1 MPSRRSISNQVPTK
15 DPKRNRLPTMS
26 FLLEIGSEEL
36 PWQMIQP
43 AMMQLAQ
50 LLEGFLANHRL
61 SHDSLRTFGT
71 PRRLAV
77 LVQGLAAKQ
86 TPVVQETLGPS
97 KAVAF
102 DAQGHPT
109 KAAQGFAKSQGV
121 DVGELETRETSKGV
135 YLCAVKREKGL
146 PATTVLTEHLPGLLQ
161 RLTFPKTMK
170 WNASGVRYPRPIRWL
185 VAVVGSRALSFDFAG
200 VRSGGHSWGH
210 RFLSRGK
217 PGVAGKGI
225 RIRRPE
231 MYEATL
237 ARGGVEVDPVR
248 RREVL
253 VGQLKQLGRSVNG
266 RVYQANHEEL
276 LDQAVFSLECP
287 NVLGGTFDQTYLALP
302 PEVLITSMKEHQGFF
317 SVVNRKGELLPRFF
331 APTNM
336 NVKNMEL
343 ITVGNE
349 RVLAARL
356 ADARYFFREDRKV
369 KLADRVPQ
377 LHGVVFHKQLG
388 SLYDKTQRMITL
400 AGDLAEAARVL
411 ELVASCQRAAFLSKA
426 DLVTG
431 MVGEFPTLQGVMGEK
446 YAAHDEE
453 SSEVCKAIGEYYQ
466 PRTPDDAV
474 PETTVGR
481 LLALAD
487 RLDTLAAFF
496 YAGIVPSGS
505 EDPYS
510 LRRSAFGVIR
520 IVVEAGLNINLPDIV
535 QQAEQRLIKQMKK
548 PDTRYAVQILRTY
561 RSHGGPT
568 YNEGETAGFS
578 KEEAEQL
585 EANGTGRIIHKPF
598 NLLRFLEERLRYY
611 GRTVPGYREDVMESV
626 LGRADGTDCDL
637 RDLFLRMDALQAITS
652 QQDFESLIVG
662 FKRAHRIVEKE
673 AWTARTIEG
682 ALLTHPTERTL
693 HQAVETAKR
702 AVGQALD
709 AHDYHGALKHLIGLK
724 SPIDQFFD
732 GVLVNAPEPEVRA
745 NRLSLLRQV
754 DDLFSAFGDLSQIQ
768 VQGQ

>member
-1 MPSRRSISNQVPTK
+1 MPSRRPTSNQVPTK
-15 DPKRNRLPTMS
+15 DPKRDRLPTTS

-36 PWQMIQP
+36 PWQMIHP
-43 AMMQLAQ
+43 AMTQLAQ

-61 SHDSLRTFGT
+61 SHDSIRTFGT

-77 LVQGLAAKQ
+77 FVRGLAVKQ
-86 TPVVQETLGPS
+86 TSVVQETLGPS

-121 DVGELETRETSKGV
+121 GVGTLETRETSKGV

-146 PATTVLTEHLPGLLQ
+146 PAAKVFTEHLPGLLQ
-161 RLTFPKTMK
+161 QLTFPKTMR

-185 VAVVGSRALSFDFAG
+185 VALVGARALSFEFAG
-200 VRSGGHSWGH
+200 VRSGGRSWGH
-210 RFLSRGK
+210 RFLSGGK
-217 PGVAGKGI
+217 IGRASKGI
-225 RIRRPE
+225 GIRRPE
-231 MYEATL
+231 MYETAL
-237 ARGGVEVDPVR
+237 ARAGVVVDPVR

-253 VGQLKQLGRSVNG
+253 AGQLKQLARSVSG
-266 RVYQANHEEL
+266 RVYQANHEAL

-287 NVLGGTFDQTYLALP
+287 NILGGTFDETYLALP

-356 ADARYFFREDRKV
+356 ADARYFFDEDRKG
-369 KLADRVPQ
+369 KLADRVSR
-377 LHGVVFHKQLG
+377 LNGVVFHKQLG
-388 SLYDKTQRMITL
+388 SLYEKTQRTISL
-400 AGDLAEAARVL
+400 AGALADAAGVP
-411 ELVASCQRAAFLSKA
+411 EVKESCQRAALLSKA

-446 YAAHDEE
+446 YAAHDGE
-453 SSEVCKAIGEYYQ
+453 SVEVCKAIGEYYR

-520 IVVEAGLNINLPDIV
+520 IVVETGLNINLGDV
-535 QQAEQRLIKQMKK
+535 VRQAEQRLVDQGIK
-548 PDTRYAVQILRTY
+548 A
-561 RSHGGPT
+561 GGH
-568 YNEGETAGFS
+568 AG
-578 KEEAEQL
+578 
-585 EANGTGRIIHKPF
+585 PP
-598 NLLRFLEERLRYY
+598 LLKFLEDRLRYY

-626 LGRADGTDCDL
+626 LARGDDAECDL
-637 RDLFLRMDALQAITS
+637 RDLFLRMDALQVITS

-662 FKRAHRIVEKE
+662 FKRAHRIVKKE
-673 AWTARTIEG
+673 AWSTRSVDV
-682 ALLTHPTERTL
+682 ALLNHPTERTL

-702 AVGQALD
+702 AVGQSLA
-709 AHDYHGALKHLIGLK
+709 AHDYHGALKQLIGLK
-724 SPIDQFFD
+724 SPIDQFFE

-745 NRLSLLRQV
+745 NRLSLLCQV

>member
-1 MPSRRSISNQVPTK
+1 MPSRRPTSNQVPTK
-15 DPKRNRLPTMS
+15 DPKRNRLPTTS

-43 AMMQLAQ
+43 AMTQLAQ

-61 SHDSLRTFGT
+61 SHDSIRTFGT

-77 LVQGLAAKQ
+77 FVRGLTVKQ
-86 TPVVQETLGPS
+86 TSVVQETLGPS

-121 DVGELETRETSKGV
+121 GVGTLETRETSKGV

-146 PATTVLTEHLPGLLQ
+146 PAAKVFTEHLPGLLQ
-161 RLTFPKTMK
+161 QLTFPKTMR

-185 VAVVGSRALSFDFAG
+185 VALVGARALSFEFAG
-200 VRSGGHSWGH
+200 VRSGGRSWGH
-210 RFLSRGK
+210 RFLSGGK
-217 PGVAGKGI
+217 IGRASKGI
-225 RIRRPE
+225 GIRRPE
-231 MYEATL
+231 MYETAL
-237 ARGGVEVDPVR
+237 ARAGVVVDPVR

-253 VGQLKQLGRSVNG
+253 AGQLKQLARSVSG
-266 RVYQANHEEL
+266 RVYQANHEAL

-287 NVLGGTFDQTYLALP
+287 NILGGTFDETYLALP

-356 ADARYFFREDRKV
+356 ADARYFFDEDRKG
-369 KLADRVPQ
+369 KLADRVSQ
-377 LHGVVFHKQLG
+377 LNGVVFHKQLG
-388 SLYDKTQRMITL
+388 SLYEKTQRTISL
-400 AGDLAEAARVL
+400 AGALADAAGVP
-411 ELVASCQRAAFLSKA
+411 EVKESCQRATLLSKA

-446 YAAHDEE
+446 YAAHDGE
-453 SSEVCKAIGEYYQ
+453 SVEVCQAIGEYYR

-520 IVVEAGLNINLPDIV
+520 IVVEAGLNINLGDV
-535 QQAEQRLIKQMKK
+535 VRQAEQRLVDQGIK
-548 PDTRYAVQILRTY
+548 A
-561 RSHGGPT
+561 GGH
-568 YNEGETAGFS
+568 AG
-578 KEEAEQL
+578 
-585 EANGTGRIIHKPF
+585 PP
-598 NLLRFLEERLRYY
+598 LLKFLEDRLRYY

-626 LGRADGTDCDL
+626 LARGDDAECDL

-652 QQDFESLIVG
+652 QRDFESLIVG
-662 FKRAHRIVEKE
+662 FKRAHRIVKKE
-673 AWTARTIEG
+673 AWSTRSVDV
-682 ALLTHPTERTL
+682 ALLNHPTERTL

-702 AVGQALD
+702 AVGQSLA
-709 AHDYHGALKHLIGLK
+709 AHDYHGALKQLIGLK
-724 SPIDQFFD
+724 SPIDQFFK

-745 NRLSLLRQV
+745 NRLSLLCRV
-754 DDLFSAFGDLSQIQ
+754 DDLFAAFGDLSQIQ

>member
-1 MPSRRSISNQVPTK
+1 MPSRRPTSNQVPTK
-15 DPKRNRLPTMS
+15 DPKRNRLPTTS

-43 AMMQLAQ
+43 AMTQLAQ

-61 SHDSLRTFGT
+61 SHGSILAFGT

-86 TPVVQETLGPS
+86 TSVLQEMLGPS

-121 DVGELETRETSKGV
+121 DVGTLETRETSKGV

-146 PATTVLTEHLPGLLQ
+146 PAAKVFTEHLPGLLQ
-161 RLTFPKTMK
+161 QLTFPKTMR

-185 VAVVGSRALSFDFAG
+185 VALVGARALSFDFAG
-200 VRSGGHSWGH
+200 VQSGARSWGH
-210 RFLSRGK
+210 RFLSGGK
-217 PGVAGKGI
+217 IGGASKGI
-225 RIRRPE
+225 GIRRPE
-231 MYEATL
+231 LYEAAL
-237 ARGGVEVDPVR
+237 ARAGVVVDPVR

-253 VGQLKQLGRSVNG
+253 AGQLKQLARSVNG

-276 LDQAVFSLECP
+276 LEQAVFSLECP
-287 NVLGGTFDQTYLALP
+287 NIIGGTFDENYLALP

-343 ITVGNE
+343 ITIGNE

-356 ADARYFFREDRKV
+356 ADARYFFDEDRKV
-369 KLADRVPQ
+369 KLADRVSR
-377 LHGVVFHKQLG
+377 LNGVVFHKKLG
-388 SLYDKTQRMITL
+388 SLYEKTQRTITL
-400 AGDLAEAARVL
+400 AGDLAEAAGVP
-411 ELVASCQRAAFLSKA
+411 EVKESCQRAALLSKA

-446 YAAHDEE
+446 YAAHDGE
-453 SSEVCKAIGEYYQ
+453 SVEVYKAIGEYYR

-520 IVVEAGLNINLPDIV
+520 IVVETGLNINLSDV
-535 QQAEQRLIKQMKK
+535 VRQAEQRLDKQGVK
-548 PDTRYAVQILRTY
+548 A
-561 RSHGGPT
+561 GGP
-568 YNEGETAGFS
+568 AG
-578 KEEAEQL
+578 
-585 EANGTGRIIHKPF
+585 PP
-598 NLLRFLEERLRYY
+598 LLKFLEDRLRYY
-611 GRTVPGYREDVMESV
+611 GRTVPGYREDVMASV
-626 LGRADGTDCDL
+626 LGRGDDADCDL

-652 QQDFESLIVG
+652 QQDFEALIVG
-662 FKRAHRIVEKE
+662 FKRAHRIVKKE
-673 AWTARTIEG
+673 AWSTRTVEV
-682 ALLTHPTERTL
+682 ALLTHQTERTL

-702 AVGQALD
+702 AVGQSLA
-709 AHDYHGALKHLIGLK
+709 AHDYHGALKQLIGLK
-724 SPIDQFFD
+724 SPIDQFFE

-745 NRLSLLRQV
+745 NRLSLLCQV

>member
-1 MPSRRSISNQVPTK
+1 
-15 DPKRNRLPTMS
+15 MS

-43 AMMQLAQ
+43 AMTQLAQ

-86 TPVVQETLGPS
+86 TPVLQETLGPS

-102 DAQGHPT
+102 DTEGHPT
-109 KAAQGFAKSQGV
+109 KAAEGFAKSQGV
-121 DVGELETRETSKGV
+121 DVGTLETRETPKGV
-135 YLCAVKREKGL
+135 YLCAVKREKGS
-146 PATTVLTEHLPGLLQ
+146 PAAKVFTEHLPGLLRQ
-161 RLTFPKTMK
+161 LTFSKTMR

-185 VAVVGSRALSFDFAG
+185 VAVTGSQTLCFDFAG

-210 RFLSRGK
+210 RFLSRWK
-217 PGVAGKGI
+217 PGVTSQGI
-225 RIRRPE
+225 RVRRPE
-231 MYEATL
+231 LYEAAL
-237 ARGGVEVDPVR
+237 ARGGVTVDPAR

-253 VGQLKQLGRSVNG
+253 AGQLKQLARLVNG

-287 NVLGGTFDQTYLALP
+287 NVLSGTFDQTYLALP

-317 SVVNRKGELLPRFF
+317 SVVDRRGALLPRFF

-336 NVKNMEL
+336 NVRNMDL

-356 ADARYFFREDRKV
+356 ADARYFFDEDRKT

-388 SLYDKTQRMITL
+388 SLYQKTERMISL
-400 AGDLAEAARVL
+400 AGALADAAGGPEVK
-411 ELVASCQRAAFLSKA
+411 ESCQRAALLSKA

-446 YAAHDEE
+446 YAAHDGE
-453 SSEVCKAIGEYYQ
+453 SIEVCKAIGEYYQ

-474 PETTVGR
+474 PETMVGR
-481 LLALAD
+481 LLGLAD
-487 RLDTLAAFF
+487 RLDALSAFF
-496 YAGIVPSGS
+496 YAGIIPSGS
-505 EDPYS
+505 EDPYG

-520 IVVEAGLNINLPDIV
+520 IVIEAGLTINLSTIL
-535 QQAEQRLIKQMKK
+535 QQAEHLLDKQGVKAGGH
-548 PDTRYAVQILRTY
+548 PFTSLPSATLRTG
-561 RSHGGPT
+561 R
-568 YNEGETAGFS
+568 AGS
-578 KEEAEQL
+578 GSPLHQ
-585 EANGTGRIIHKPF
+585 
-598 NLLRFLEERLRYY
+598 FLEERLRYY

-626 LGRADGTDCDL
+626 LARDDAAECDL

-673 AWTARTIEG
+673 GWTARTVEV
-682 ALLTHPTERTL
+682 ALLTHPTERAL
-693 HQAVETAKR
+693 HQAVDTAKR
-702 AVGQALD
+702 AVGQSLE
-709 AHDYHGALKHLIGLK
+709 AHDYNGALKHLIGLK

>member
-1 MPSRRSISNQVPTK
+1 MPSRRPTSNQVPTK
-15 DPKRNRLPTMS
+15 DPKRDRLPTTS

-43 AMMQLAQ
+43 AMTQLAQ

-61 SHDSLRTFGT
+61 SHDSIRTFGT

-77 LVQGLAAKQ
+77 FVRGLTVKQ
-86 TPVVQETLGPS
+86 TSVVQETLGPS

-121 DVGELETRETSKGV
+121 GVGTLETRETSKGV

-146 PATTVLTEHLPGLLQ
+146 PAAKVFTEHLPGLLQ
-161 RLTFPKTMK
+161 QLTFPKTMR

-185 VAVVGSRALSFDFAG
+185 VALVGVRALSFEFAG
-200 VRSGGHSWGH
+200 VRSGGRSWGH
-210 RFLSRGK
+210 RFLSGGK
-217 PGVAGKGI
+217 TGRASKGI
-225 RIRRPE
+225 GIRRPE
-231 MYEATL
+231 MYETAL
-237 ARGGVEVDPVR
+237 ARAGVVVDPVR

-253 VGQLKQLGRSVNG
+253 AGQLKQLARSVSG
-266 RVYQANHEEL
+266 RVYQANHEAL

-287 NVLGGTFDQTYLALP
+287 NILGGTFDETYLALP
-302 PEVLITSMKEHQGFF
+302 QEVLITSMKEHQGFF

-356 ADARYFFREDRKV
+356 ADARYFFDEDRKG
-369 KLADRVPQ
+369 KLADRVSR
-377 LHGVVFHKQLG
+377 LNGVVFHKQLG
-388 SLYDKTQRMITL
+388 SLYEKTQRTISL
-400 AGDLAEAARVL
+400 AGALADAAGVP
-411 ELVASCQRAAFLSKA
+411 EVKESCQRATLLSKA

-446 YAAHDEE
+446 YAAHDGE
-453 SSEVCKAIGEYYQ
+453 SVEVCQAIGEYYR

-520 IVVEAGLNINLPDIV
+520 IVVETGLNINLGDV
-535 QQAEQRLIKQMKK
+535 VRQAEQRLVDQGIK
-548 PDTRYAVQILRTY
+548 A
-561 RSHGGPT
+561 GGH
-568 YNEGETAGFS
+568 AG
-578 KEEAEQL
+578 
-585 EANGTGRIIHKPF
+585 PP
-598 NLLRFLEERLRYY
+598 LLKFLEDRLRYY

-626 LGRADGTDCDL
+626 LARGDDAECDL

-652 QQDFESLIVG
+652 QRDFESLIVG
-662 FKRAHRIVEKE
+662 FKRAHRIVKKE
-673 AWTARTIEG
+673 AWSTSSVDV
-682 ALLTHPTERTL
+682 ALLNHPTELTL

-702 AVGQALD
+702 AVGQSLA
-709 AHDYHGALKHLIGLK
+709 AHDYHGALKQLIGLK
-724 SPIDQFFD
+724 SPIDQFFE

-745 NRLSLLRQV
+745 NRLSLLCRV
-754 DDLFSAFGDLSQIQ
+754 DDLFAAFGDLSQIQ